1 MKGWIWKMGMI
12 LFLVLLLPLTA
23 AAQATGQINGLVT
36 DIQGGVL
43 PGVTVEVTNMDT
55 GAVRSTVTGGDGV
68 YTVPLLQPGNYSVKA
83 SLNGFKTAVQ
93 ERVRVTVTETAR
105 VSFQL
110 EVGQLTETVTV
121 TGAVTL
127 VETSNATHGIVIDEQ
142 KVVDLPLNGRNFTQ
156 LGTLIPGVVAPPTG
170 LGGQNG
176 DATPGGFGNATGG
189 FNVNGM
195 RNQSNNFLLDG
206 ATNNDTF
213 NTGFVLR
220 PPPDAIEEFKIL
232 THAFAAEYGRNAGS
246 VVNVVTRSGSNS
258 WHGAA
263 WEFNRDD
270 ALQAYNFFAPRTQ
283 PKPKL
288 KQNQFG
294 ASLGGPLRKDKLFV
308 FAYYE
313 GYRNTSGSTTNLLV
327 PSAEQRA
334 GNFAG
339 TTILDPA

>member
-83 SLNGFKTAVQ
+83 SLNGFKTAVR
-93 ERVRVTVTETAR
+93 ESVRVTVTETAR
-105 VSFQL
+105 VAFEL
-110 EVGQLTETVTV
+110 EVGQLSEVLTV
-121 TGAVTL
+121 TGTATL
-127 VETSNATHGIVIDEQ
+127 VETTNATHGIVIDEQ
-142 KVVDLPLNGRNFTQ
+142 KVIELPLNGRNFTQ
-156 LGTLIPGVVAPPTG
+156 LGTLMPGVVAPPAA
-170 LGGQNG
+170 LGGQAG

-206 ATNNDTF
+206 APNNDTF

-220 PPPDAIEEFKIL
+220 PPPDAIEEFRIE
-232 THAFAAEYGRNAGS
+232 THGYGADLGRNAGS
-246 VVNVVTRSGSNS
+246 VVEVVTRAAGSHWNASS
-258 WHGAA
+258 W
-263 WEFNRDD
+263 WFMRDD
-270 ALQAYNFFAPRTQ
+270 ALEARNRFAVS
-283 PKPKL
+283 KPEL
-288 KQNQFG
+288 RQHQFG
-294 ASLGGPLRKDKLFV
+294 GTLGGPLRRD
-308 FAYYE
+308 
-313 GYRNTSGSTTNLLV
+313 
-327 PSAEQRA
+327 
-334 GNFAG
+334 
-339 TTILDPA
+339 